1 VRRSARM
8 PPGTLDPAMK
18 MLTAAANHSVLW
30 FAVAAVLVTRKGP
43 TRRAAVRGVL
53 AIAGASFTSN
63 AVAKPLMPRR
73 RPVYEDVPARRTIP
87 NPPLSSSF
95 PSGHA
100 ASAAAFTT
108 AVTLECPAAGVAL
121 APLAAAVA
129 YSRVH
134 TGVHW
139 PSDVA
144 AGVLLGSG
152 MALVTRRWW
161 PVIPKPNPADW
172 PRVDTAALPAGAGLL
187 VLINPQS
194 GTEAD
199 DPSAEVTAELPL
211 AKLLVAD
218 PEVDL
223 AEQLEKAALETGA
236 AAVGA
241 AGGDGT
247 VACVAGVAVRLGL
260 PLAVVPAGTLN
271 HFARDVG
278 LSSLAATAA
287 AVQRGTAVRVDL
299 ASVAVDGAPPHRFV
313 NTASLGAYIVMVRRR
328 KQLRQRWGKWP
339 AFALAVV
346 ASMRHAVPL
355 RIRLAGEPVRVW
367 MVFVGNGR
375 YQPRGMAPGYRP
387 RLDTGMLDV
396 RYLRAEGP
404 FPRTRFLFGV
414 LTGTLD
420 RSRSYVQLETA
431 DLTIEV
437 LGSRPATLASDGE
450 VRDPGHR
457 FRFRSEHSALLVYRP
472 GTPT

>member
-1 VRRSARM
+1 
-8 PPGTLDPAMK
+8 MK
-18 MLTAAANHSVLW
+18 TLTAAANHSVLW
-30 FAVAAVLVTRKGP
+30 FAVAALLATRKGP

-53 AIAGASFTSN
+53 AIAGASFTAN
-63 AVAKPLMPRR
+63 ALAKPLMPRR
-73 RPVYEDVPARRTIP
+73 RPAYEDVPARRTIP
-87 NPPLSSSF
+87 NPPVSSSF

-121 APLAAAVA
+121 APVAAAVA

-144 AGVLLGSG
+144 AGVFLGSG
-152 MALVTRRWW
+152 MALATRRWW
-161 PVIPKPNPADW
+161 PVAPQPTAADR
-172 PRVDTAALPAGAGLL
+172 PPVDTSALPGGAGLL

-194 GTEAD
+194 GAEAD
-199 DPSAEVTAELPL
+199 DPSAEVITALPL
-211 AKLLVAD
+211 AELLLAD

-223 AEQLEKAALETGA
+223 AEPLEKAALDTGA

-247 VACVAGVAVRLGL
+247 VAYTAGVAARLGL

-271 HFARDVG
+271 HFARDIG
-278 LSSLAATAA
+278 LQNLADTAD

-299 ASVAVDGAPPHRFV
+299 ASVAVDGEPPHRFV
-313 NTASLGAYIVMVRRR
+313 NTASLGAYIVMVRWRE
-328 KQLRQRWGKWP
+328 KLKERWGKWP

-346 ASMRHAVPL
+346 ASMRRTVPL

-367 MVFVGNGR
+367 IVFVGNGR
-375 YQPRGMAPGYRP
+375 YEPRGMAPGYRP

-396 RYLRAEGP
+396 RYLRAEGA
-404 FPRTRFLFGV
+404 FPRTRFVFGV
-414 LTGTLD
+414 LTGTLH
-420 RSRSYVQLETA
+420 RSPSYVQLETA
-431 DLTIEV
+431 DLQIEV
-437 LGSRPATLASDGE
+437 LGSRPATLATDGE
-450 VRDPGHR
+450 VRDPGHH
-457 FRFRSEHSALLVYRP
+457 FHFSAEQSALLVYRP
-472 GTPT
+472 SAPA